1 MTNDQSTWSPVREP
15 VWTAGKG
22 LSTLVEIVVFTDNQS
37 ETASILEFAG
47 LLADENGARLISVF
61 IQPALAYT
69 PQESFAVG
77 AGMIREVIEVHQSQI
92 ESIEGRHRALFDD
105 VVRRHGISA
114 AEWRSL
120 PHWGSEVAVHAYYAD
135 LVVIGS
141 PGHTD
146 QTALAES
153 LVLSS
158 GRPIILFPPSA
169 TASRVHRIVVAW
181 NAARE
186 SIRAVADA
194 LPLLSRAEAVEILI
208 VDHQHQGRRHGE
220 EPGVDIALHLAHH
233 GVRVEVQRLSSGGQD
248 MGHFLLSQAAA
259 FGADLLV
266 MGAYGQSKLHEWI
279 FGGITRTVL
288 YEAELPV
295 LMSR

>member
-1 MTNDQSTWSPVREP
+1 MANHQSTRSPVTEP
-15 VWTAGKG
+15 VWIARKG
-22 LSTLVEIVVFTDNQS
+22 ATLVEIVVFTDS
-37 ETASILEFAG
+37 PGEAASILEFAG
-47 LLADENGARLISVF
+47 LLADENGAGLIGVF
-61 IQPALAYT
+61 IQPALALT

-92 ESIEGRHRALFDD
+92 ESIEGRHRSLFDD
-105 VVRRHGISA
+105 VVRRHGIWGS
-114 AEWRSL
+114 EWRSL
-120 PHWGSEVAVHAYYAD
+120 SDWTSEVAVHAYCAD
-135 LVVIGS
+135 LVVIAR
-141 PGHTD
+141 PGDAD
-146 QTALAES
+146 QTTLAES

-158 GRPIILFPPSA
+158 GRPIVLFPPSA
-169 TASRVHRIVVAW
+169 TASRLRRILIAW
-181 NAARE
+181 NAVRE

-208 VDHQHQGRRHGE
+208 VDHQHQRRRHGE

-288 YEAELPV
+288 YEAGLPV